1 MKDKED
7 AIEKAK
13 RKELIDY
20 FKRID
25 QLEARSIVIEL
36 EHKNEKIIIESMA
49 NKLETLVESMD
60 TWR

>member
-1 MKDKED
+1 
-7 AIEKAK
+7 
-13 RKELIDY
+13 LTDY

-25 QLEARSIVIEL
+25 QLESRTIVIEL

-49 NKLETLVESMD
+49 NKLEALVESMD